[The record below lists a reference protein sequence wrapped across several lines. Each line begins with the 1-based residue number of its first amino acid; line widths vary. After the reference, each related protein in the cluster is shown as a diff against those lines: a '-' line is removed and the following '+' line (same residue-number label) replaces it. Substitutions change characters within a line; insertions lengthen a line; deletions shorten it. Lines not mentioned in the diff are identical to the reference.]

1 MLSTMPSAQG
11 AEEWLPR
18 SRHEASSS
26 GKEVFSSRSSNMTDA
41 EAQQLATMVLKVA
54 DLRCVAAAA
63 ASLQK
68 AESTSHPST
77 HSPSSPFPFLYS
89 YPSKGLEYSL
99 KWIDKCLDEFFEQG
113 DREKEMGLA
122 VGYDRETCD
131 KPKSQVLCIGFLF
144 LALALPSRTHLSL
157 SLVPSGG
164 ILHLLCSTNVRDPR
178 CADPSR
184 RADREDS
191 RPHGALEGAAQV
203 KHFAIRF

>member
-54 DLRCVAAAA
+54 DLRCVTAAA
-63 ASLQK
+63 ASLQQQR
-68 AESTSHPST
+68 ESTHPST

-131 KPKSQVLCIGFLF
+131 KPKSQVCIGFLF

-157 SLVPSGG
+157 SR
-164 ILHLLCSTNVRDPR
+164 LCHQVGFFTFFVQPMY
-178 CADPSR
+178 
-184 RADREDS
+184 ETL
-191 RPHGALEGAAQV
+191 GALIPLDEQIGRIHDLTEHWKAQL
-203 KHFAIRF
+203 K

>member
-131 KPKSQVLCIGFLF
+131 KPKSQVCIGFLF
-144 LALALPSRTHLSL
+144 LALALPSRTHISL
-157 SLVPSGG
+157 SR
-164 ILHLLCSTNVRDPR
+164 LCHQVGFFTFFVQPMY
-178 CADPSR
+178 
-184 RADREDS
+184 ETL
-191 RPHGALEGAAQV
+191 GALIPLDEQIGRIHDLTEHWKAQL
-203 KHFAIRF
+203 K

>member
-54 DLRCVAAAA
+54 DLRCVTAAA
-63 ASLQK
+63 ASLQQQR
-68 AESTSHPST
+68 ESTHPST

-144 LALALPSRTHLSL
+144 LALALPSRTHISL
-157 SLVPSGG
+157 SR
-164 ILHLLCSTNVRDPR
+164 LCHQVGFFTFFVQPMY
-178 CADPSR
+178 
-184 RADREDS
+184 ETL
-191 RPHGALEGAAQV
+191 GALIPLDEQIGRIHDLTEHWKAQL
-203 KHFAIRF
+203 K